1 MNRDHSSILLRFW
14 DNCIFVRILATDGR
28 TDGRTNRWTVSSRK
42 GALAVARG
50 VLITNYALWIPEITY
65 IIGWKPDLV
74 KFITGRPGRSA
85 DMPVL
90 FLHSSPK
97 KAFRPA
103 EATRCPDKREIW
115 YGERTLT
122 KFHVYWGINVGIQ
135 PQNCQN
141 FEFWP

>member
-1 MNRDHSSILLRFW
+1 M
-14 DNCIFVRILATDGR
+14 
-28 TDGRTNRWTVSSRK
+28 
-42 GALAVARG
+42 
-50 VLITNYALWIPEITY
+50 
-65 IIGWKPDLV
+65 V

-141 FEFWP
+141 FEFWPEICTSGVTHLQYFLRNSQRLYASIGSFQGFNLVAFGRHTTKL